1 MLSKRIMA
9 LLFLLFA
16 SMIAP
21 AAAQDGAE
29 PGIYTYGC
37 AFDEATEMVQIR
49 AALMDETGAPLFVD
63 GVNIRN
69 LELPEG
75 SATIQRVE
83 QRLPVRIIAVIDTTR
98 SYPVTDMR
106 DVLQDKMATFPVL
119 DELALV
125 TFNDRVS
132 PLLGPPTIEKIK
144 IIDDY
149 RDRIVP
155 GGDPQAGIAVLYD
168 GILTAL
174 RDGFDATSD
183 LRRVVLV
190 LTDSPHRNERSDTTQ
205 RDVIERAEAVN
216 AQVFIIAFDTI
227 QDEPDFDILAE
238 IAAETNGFLWTYGRR
253 EGDDKAVATL
263 SARMGDLLDNFRQA
277 LDSEYLITIDP
288 DVLEP
293 DPDTLTVSLDV
304 AVTSGSRE
312 IALGTFDCVVPVTDY
327 TITFAN
333 LTDNMFVP
341 LDQQPLV
348 ISTVIDPPLPEAD
361 RDVRLFLNGS
371 TRIFGN
377 TISLDDPTVQGALL
391 PTNNSVRAALHQVGD
406 GEGTPLAV
414 VEVTGISF
422 QRRLNLEVESETG
435 TVSGETTFI
444 ATTDGSFAVP
454 DSQVVRFG
462 IRADGGE
469 YQRLLPTSPDL
480 IDGEA
485 RLVVP
490 DINARVAELFDE
502 EPANLEVIAYLG
514 GSAPD
519 GSDALFVSQ
528 PLPLVLGEVAAP
540 PVEIETTPTPSAE
553 EQAALPTGLLIPLGI
568 AGALLVVDLALL
580 GQIRTARVKRLINY
594 PDNRE
599 LPQNMLRVTVTRDGR
614 HQTYTLTKQTM
625 SVGRGTSNDINLSDD
640 TNISREH
647 GVIMWRRG
655 RWYYANRKRQAKAS
669 IGVKKL
675 HGYRMHELGDNTQL
689 QIGDYTLVCHYDS
702 DADPD
707 SLLKTQF

>member
-1 MLSKRIMA
+1 
-9 LLFLLFA
+9 
-16 SMIAP
+16 
-21 AAAQDGAE
+21 
-29 PGIYTYGC
+29 
-37 AFDEATEMVQIR
+37 
-49 AALMDETGAPLFVD
+49 
-63 GVNIRN
+63 
-69 LELPEG
+69 
-75 SATIQRVE
+75 
-83 QRLPVRIIAVIDTTR
+83 
-98 SYPVTDMR
+98 
-106 DVLQDKMATFPVL
+106 
-119 DELALV
+119 V

-371 TRIFGN
+371 T
-377 TISLDDPTVQGALL
+377 
-391 PTNNSVRAALHQVGD
+391 
-406 GEGTPLAV
+406 
-414 VEVTGISF
+414 
-422 QRRLNLEVESETG
+422 
-435 TVSGETTFI
+435 
-444 ATTDGSFAVP
+444 
-454 DSQVVRFG
+454 
-462 IRADGGE
+462 
-469 YQRLLPTSPDL
+469 
-480 IDGEA
+480 
-485 RLVVP
+485 
-490 DINARVAELFDE
+490 
-502 EPANLEVIAYLG
+502 
-514 GSAPD
+514 
-519 GSDALFVSQ
+519 
-528 PLPLVLGEVAAP
+528 
-540 PVEIETTPTPSAE
+540 
-553 EQAALPTGLLIPLGI
+553 
-568 AGALLVVDLALL
+568 
-580 GQIRTARVKRLINY
+580 
-594 PDNRE
+594 
-599 LPQNMLRVTVTRDGR
+599 
-614 HQTYTLTKQTM
+614 
-625 SVGRGTSNDINLSDD
+625 
-640 TNISREH
+640 
-647 GVIMWRRG
+647 
-655 RWYYANRKRQAKAS
+655 
-669 IGVKKL
+669 
-675 HGYRMHELGDNTQL
+675 
-689 QIGDYTLVCHYDS
+689 
-702 DADPD
+702 
-707 SLLKTQF
+707 